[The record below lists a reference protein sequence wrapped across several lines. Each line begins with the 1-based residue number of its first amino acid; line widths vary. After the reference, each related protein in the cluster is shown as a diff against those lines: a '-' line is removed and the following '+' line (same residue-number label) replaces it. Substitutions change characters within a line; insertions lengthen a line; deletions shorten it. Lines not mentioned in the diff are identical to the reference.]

1 MWRAGGVGVV
11 LRGLGTDVFRYQER
25 RVILCSYQV
34 MQELFSHVVFDLG
47 FTYHKRFG
55 WGGGVYGEKMI
66 SSHGRYLRLKF
77 HRITTQSEMRK
88 TRSSAE
94 VSEYTVHI

>member
-1 MWRAGGVGVV
+1 MWRARGVGLV
-11 LRGLGTDVFRYQER
+11 LRGLGADVFRYQER

-55 WGGGVYGEKMI
+55 WGGVYGKKMI
-66 SSHGRYLRLKF
+66 STGSHGRTSKVNGILDSSF
-77 HRITTQSEMRK
+77 TT
-88 TRSSAE
+88 
-94 VSEYTVHI
+94 